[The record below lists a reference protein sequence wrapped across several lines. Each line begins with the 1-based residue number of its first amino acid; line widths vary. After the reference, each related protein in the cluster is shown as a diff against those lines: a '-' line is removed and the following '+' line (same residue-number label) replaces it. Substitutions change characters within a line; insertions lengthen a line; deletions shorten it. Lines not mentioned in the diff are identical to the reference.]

1 MINCQNRRYSFYKT
15 CLNYYPLK
23 NVILFLK
30 HLQERKKKQAIRSAE
45 ELKKK
50 NKTQIEASYSQLFY
64 YLLENN
70 IGRRS
75 PPSLRGK
82 ILGKNLVKAGT
93 TRTTIKSSLAF
104 CRKNQN
110 VAQDDEKEGGKESL
124 ITTPLCNKD

>member
-1 MINCQNRRYSFYKT
+1 MLRVTPFSWLSNLLTGS
-15 CLNYYPLK
+15 P
-23 NVILFLK
+23 
-30 HLQERKKKQAIRSAE
+30 KKKKKTENQNP
-45 ELKKK
+45 KK

-93 TRTTIKSSLAF
+93 TRTTIKSSLVF

-124 ITTPLCNKD
+124 VTTPLCNKD